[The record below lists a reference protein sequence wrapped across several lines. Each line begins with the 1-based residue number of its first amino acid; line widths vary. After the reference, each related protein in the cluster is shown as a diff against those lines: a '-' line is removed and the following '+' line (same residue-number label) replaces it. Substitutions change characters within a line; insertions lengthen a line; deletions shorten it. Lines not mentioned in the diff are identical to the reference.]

1 MTVQH
6 DPVDAATP
14 ADPAVDPATPV
25 HAVPA
30 ARTGQEPAGIVEQ
43 LRSRVTGDLLD
54 IVVDLDAGDGC
65 RLRDARDGT
74 EYLDMT
80 MFFSSAPLG
89 HGHPD
94 LRDPDFESALL
105 RAARV
110 RPSNP
115 DFATTEQARF
125 VEVLQ
130 RVVGDPQLPL
140 LFFIDGGALAVE
152 NALKVAFDWKTKHN
166 ARGGV
171 AVRGSRALHLERAFH
186 GRTGYTLSLTNTDPT
201 KTRDY
206 PAFDWPRIPSPAVE
220 AGPRWDEPDL
230 LAEERVALKA
240 AAAALHRY
248 GREIACFVYEPIQ
261 GEGGDRHLRPRFLRA
276 LQDLCR
282 DHDVL
287 TVADEVQTG
296 GGLTGQAWAH
306 QALGLEPDLVAFGK
320 RLQVCGVLGG
330 RRVLDIPDNAFREGS
345 RISSTWG
352 GSLVDM
358 VRATRILEVVE
369 RDDLFAR
376 ARDTGEVLLA
386 RLRELAAE
394 FPELVAHPRGRGL
407 MCALSFHQPALRDR
421 AIALARERRRAL
433 FLPSGPDSVR
443 FRPPLTARA
452 DEVTAAVDALRA
464 VLGELSATKAA
475 TARPASAPAS
485 SDPR

>member
-6 DPVDAATP
+6 GTFEHSTFEHDTAATAA
-14 ADPAVDPATPV
+14 ADEIPM
-25 HAVPA
+25 
-30 ARTGQEPAGIVEQ
+30 ARSAEQPPGIVEQ

-54 IVVDLDAGDGC
+54 IVVDLDAGHGC
-65 RLRDARDGT
+65 YLRDLRDGT

-94 LRDPDFESALL
+94 LRDPAFEAALL

-115 DFATTEQARF
+115 DFATAEQARF
-125 VEVLQ
+125 ADTLQ

-140 LFFIDGGALAVE
+140 MFFIDGGALAVE
-152 NALKVAFDWKTKHN
+152 NALKVAFDWKTKRN

-171 AVRGSRALHLERAFH
+171 PVRGCRALHLEHAFH

-206 PAFDWPRIPSPAVE
+206 PKFDWPRIPSPAVE
-220 AGPRWDEPDL
+220 PGPRWDEPDL
-230 LAEERVALKA
+230 LPEERAALKA
-240 AAAALHRY
+240 GVAALHRY

-261 GEGGDRHLRPRFLRA
+261 GEGGDRHLRPQFLRA
-276 LQDLCR
+276 LQELCR
-282 DHDVL
+282 DNDVL

-296 GGLTGQAWAH
+296 GGLTGGAWAH
-306 QALGLEPDLVAFGK
+306 RALGLEPDLVAFGK

-330 RRVLDIPDNAFREGS
+330 RRVLEIPDNAFREGS

-369 RDDLFAR
+369 RDDLLANAR
-376 ARDTGEVLLA
+376 NTGGALLEQLRDLA
-386 RLRELAAE
+386 DE
-394 FPELVAHPRGRGL
+394 FPEVVGHPRGRGL
-407 MCALSFHQPALRDR
+407 MCALSFAQPQLRDR
-421 AIALARERRRAL
+421 AITSAREQHRTL
-433 FLPSGPDSVR
+433 FLPSGPDSLR
-443 FRPPLTARA
+443 FRPPLTARV
-452 DEVTAAVDALRA
+452 DEVAAAVEALRA
-464 VLGELSATKAA
+464 VLGELSATRAT
-475 TARPASAPAS
+475 TARPASAPGS

>member
-6 DPVDAATP
+6 GTLQHGTAAS
-14 ADPAVDPATPV
+14 AD
-25 HAVPA
+25 VPA
-30 ARTGQEPAGIVEQ
+30 ARSAQQPAGIVEQ

-54 IVVDLDAGDGC
+54 IVVDLDAGHGC
-65 RLRDARDGT
+65 WLRDLRDGT

-94 LRDPDFESALL
+94 LRDPAFESALL

-115 DFATTEQARF
+115 DFATAEQARF
-125 VEVLQ
+125 ADALQ

-140 LFFIDGGALAVE
+140 MFFIDGGALAVE
-152 NALKVAFDWKTKHN
+152 NALKVAFDWKTKRN

-171 AVRGSRALHLERAFH
+171 AVRGCRALHLERAFH

-206 PAFDWPRIPSPAVE
+206 PVFDWPRIPSPAVE
-220 AGPRWDEPDL
+220 AGPRWDEPNL
-230 LAEERVALKA
+230 LPEERGALRA
-240 AAAALHRY
+240 AVAALHRY
-248 GREIACFVYEPIQ
+248 GREVACFVYEPIQ
-261 GEGGDRHLRPRFLRA
+261 GEGGDRHLRPQFLRA

-282 DHDVL
+282 DNDVL

-296 GGLTGQAWAH
+296 GGLTGSAWAH

-320 RLQVCGVLGG
+320 RLQVGGVLGG
-330 RRVLDIPDNAFREGS
+330 RRVLDVPDNAFREGS

-358 VRATRILEVVE
+358 VRATKILEVVE
-369 RDDLFAR
+369 RDDLLANAAR
-376 ARDTGEVLLA
+376 TGSALLE
-386 RLRELAAE
+386 RLRELADE
-394 FPELVAHPRGRGL
+394 FPGIVGQPRGRGL
-407 MCALSFHQPALRDR
+407 MCAVSFHEPSSRDR
-421 AIALARERRRAL
+421 AIALAREHHRTL
-433 FLPSGPDSVR
+433 FLPSGVDSVR
-443 FRPPLTARA
+443 FRPPLTAQVE
-452 DEVTAAVDALRA
+452 EVTAAVDALRA
-464 VLGELSATKAA
+464 VLGELSATRAA
-475 TARPASAPAS
+475 TARPASGPGS